1 MSGRTNL
8 QDIIGDYIAEQRA
21 LGYKCDKKE
30 RSLREVAKL
39 YHEMGFSGP
48 TFDKELVLKWTEKRA
63 YESECNRSHRISIV
77 RGLGEYM
84 IRQGYAAYLYPKR
97 SGPFWQSNYQP
108 YIFSNREIASL
119 LQRAD
124 SFTAS
129 MASPHRHL
137 ILPLLFRIL
146 YGCGL
151 RVSEALSLKKEDVDL
166 DKGILFIKKAK
177 FGKERLVPLSLSVH
191 ERSREYAVK
200 MERYPVWKDS
210 AYFFPAL
217 HGGKYSEDTVYQLF
231 RRLLWEAR
239 ISHGGR
245 GKGPRVHDLRHTYA
259 VHCLRNWVRAGTD
272 LTTAMPYLS
281 AYLGHSGIRGTQH
294 YLRLT
299 AELYPD
305 IVKRTEE
312 KFSWVMPEVN
322 V

>member
-1 MSGRTNL
+1 
-8 QDIIGDYIAEQRA
+8 
-21 LGYKCDKKE
+21 
-30 RSLREVAKL
+30 
-39 YHEMGFSGP
+39 
-48 TFDKELVLKWTEKRA
+48 
-63 YESECNRSHRISIV
+63 
-77 RGLGEYM
+77 
-84 IRQGYAAYLYPKR
+84 
-97 SGPFWQSNYQP
+97 
-108 YIFSNREIASL
+108 
-119 LQRAD
+119 
-124 SFTAS
+124 
-129 MASPHRHL
+129 
-137 ILPLLFRIL
+137 
-146 YGCGL
+146 
-151 RVSEALSLKKEDVDL
+151 LSLKKEDVDL
-166 DKGILFIKKAK
+166 DKGILFVKKAK

-191 ERSREYAVK
+191 ERCREYAAK

-259 VHCLRNWVRAGTD
+259 VHCLRSWVRAGTD